1 MCIIKVCINKR
12 YSLSKKDKLLKA
24 MRNNPKDVRF
34 EDLKKLLLSYGY
46 EAHNMGGSHWVFRK
60 KGCQD
65 EVVPYKKPVKAY
77 YVIRALK
84 SIGEYDEKK

>member
-1 MCIIKVCINKR
+1 MSTINPKANKIYNFIRFFNIIMCTIKVCTVKR
-12 YSLSKKDKLLKA
+12 HTL
-24 MRNNPKDVRF
+24 
-34 EDLKKLLLSYGY
+34 
-46 EAHNMGGSHWVFRK
+46 RK